1 MQSNIS
7 YFCKMEKIKFRS
19 DCPISMIL
27 DLIGDKWTMLVIR
40 DIALFQKH
48 TFNEFLKSDEKIASN
63 ILSDRIAK
71 LEQLGFIVKKEHGDS
86 KAKIYYGLTKKG
98 IDLLPIIF
106 EMAIWS
112 DKHLKVHTDA
122 KPFIKSI
129 KEDRVTVLKRIAK
142 THQSDLK

>member
-71 LEQLGFIVKKEHGDS
+71 LEQLGFIVKKEHGD
-86 KAKIYYGLTKKG
+86 Y
-98 IDLLPIIF
+98 
-106 EMAIWS
+106 
-112 DKHLKVHTDA
+112 
-122 KPFIKSI
+122 
-129 KEDRVTVLKRIAK
+129 
-142 THQSDLK
+142 